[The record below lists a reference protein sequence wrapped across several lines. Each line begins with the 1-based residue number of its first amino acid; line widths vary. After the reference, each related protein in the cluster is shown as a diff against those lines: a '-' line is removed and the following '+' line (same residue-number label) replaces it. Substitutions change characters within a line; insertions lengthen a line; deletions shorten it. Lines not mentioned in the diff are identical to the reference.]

1 MYPLLWWVH
10 LFFVILLATI
20 EESNMTDT
28 KFQIVLKSNEDKNKQ
43 ALLYLMYTWDKRYK
57 MSLGVSVLPKWWDKE
72 KECAI
77 ISSQQ
82 KQQEQRNLKKLNK
95 FLEQVK
101 ERVRATFFTY
111 RYHPKKD
118 SWCEMA
124 GNDIKHAIKERIAQ
138 IKKGEVEEEEK
149 LILSPLQYF
158 KKIVEEM
165 PKKIVRRTSKI
176 IEQKTVGHHEIVLK
190 RFESF
195 LNYKHWVAS
204 SFSMFDK
211 HFESQMEQWML
222 GVVGYSANTVAA
234 TFSVMKVWLKQA
246 EEEGLIT
253 DKSFHGWK
261 SKGTDVQHIYLN
273 EEELKAIYELN
284 FDEIV
289 RLHPNAKYEETRDIF
304 LIAAYIGLRYGD
316 FSSLNRANWDIEN
329 RTIQVHTHKTGA
341 TVKVPLSSV
350 VIELYHKYNGHFPQ
364 PREKGKFNTQLQKI
378 GELAG
383 INQTIFVKK
392 NIGGKIIVE
401 EKKKYQLIS
410 SHTARRSFATNLY
423 LKSKNARLVM
433 NFTGHTTEE
442 NFRKYICV
450 DKNEY
455 IDMAREYF
463 D

>member
-1 MYPLLWWVH
+1 M
-10 LFFVILLATI
+10 A
-20 EESNMTDT
+20 DT
-28 KFQIVLKSNEDKNKQ
+28 KFQIVLKSNEDKSKP

-57 MSLGVSVLPKWWDKE
+57 MSLGVSVLPKWWDKGN
-72 KECAI
+72 ECAI

-82 KQQEQRNLKKLNK
+82 KQQEQRNLKKLNR
-95 FLEQVK
+95 FIEQVK
-101 ERVRATFFTY
+101 ERVSATFYTY

-118 SWCEMA
+118 SWCAMA
-124 GNDIKHAIKERIAQ
+124 GNDIKRAIKKCVDE
-138 IKKGEVEEEEK
+138 IKNGEIEEEEK
-149 LILSPLQYF
+149 LILTPLQYF
-158 KKIVEEM
+158 KKVIEEM
-165 PKKIVRRTSKI
+165 PKKVVRRTSKI
-176 IEQKTVGHHEIVLK
+176 IDTKTVGHHKIVLK
-190 RFESF
+190 RFERF
-195 LNYKHWVAS
+195 VNYKHWEAS

-211 HFESQMEQWML
+211 NFESIMEQWML
-222 GVVGYSANTVAA
+222 VVEEYSANTVAA
-234 TFSVMKVWLKQA
+234 TFSVMKIWLKQA
-246 EEEGLIT
+246 AEEGLIT
-253 DKSFHGWK
+253 DKSFHNWK
-261 SKGTDVQHIYLN
+261 SKGSDVQHIYLN
-273 EEELKAIYELN
+273 EAELKAIYELN

-289 RLHPNAKYEETRDIF
+289 KLHPNAKYEETRDIF
-304 LIAAYIGLRYGD
+304 IIAAHIGLRYGD

-329 RTIQVHTHKTGA
+329 KTIQVHTHKTGA

-350 VIELYHKYNGHFPQ
+350 VLELYKKYNGHFPL

-383 INQTIFVKK
+383 INQTIFIKRNV
-392 NIGGKIIVE
+392 GGKMIVE

-423 LKSKNARLVM
+423 LKCKNARLVM

-455 IDMAREYF
+455 VDMARKYF

>member
-1 MYPLLWWVH
+1 M
-10 LFFVILLATI
+10 A
-20 EESNMTDT
+20 ET
-28 KFQIVLKSNEDKNKQ
+28 KFQIVLKSNEDKTKP

-57 MSLGVSVLPKWWDKE
+57 MSLGVSILPQWWDKE
-72 KECAI
+72 NECAI

-95 FLEQVK
+95 FLDEVK
-101 ERVRATFFTY
+101 LWVERTFSTY

-118 SWCEMA
+118 SWSEQA
-124 GNDIKHAIKERIAQ
+124 GNDIMHT
-138 IKKGEVEEEEK
+138 IKKRIEIIKNGEVEEEEK
-149 LILSPLQYF
+149 LILTPLQYF
-158 KKIVEEM
+158 HKVVEEM
-165 PKKIVRRTSKI
+165 PKKVVRRTSKI
-176 IEQKTVGHHEIVLK
+176 IERRTVGHHEIVLK
-190 RFESF
+190 RFERF
-195 LNYKHWVAS
+195 VNYKHWVAS

-211 HFESQMEQWML
+211 RFESEMEQWML
-222 GVVGYSANTVAA
+222 SVEGYSANTVAA
-234 TFSVMKVWLKQA
+234 TFSVMKIWLKQA

-253 DKSFHGWK
+253 DKSFHNWK
-261 SKGTDVQHIYLN
+261 SKGSDVQHIYLN
-273 EEELKAIYELN
+273 EEELRAIYELN

-289 RLHPNAKYEETRDIF
+289 KLHPNAKYEETRDIF
-304 LIAAYIGLRYGD
+304 IIAAHIGLRYGD
-316 FSSLNRANWDIEN
+316 LSSLNRANWDIEN
-329 RTIQVHTHKTGA
+329 RTVQVHTHKTGA

-350 VIELYHKYNGHFPQ
+350 VIELYNKYNGHFPL

-383 INQTIFVKK
+383 INQTIFIKK
-392 NIGGKIIVE
+392 NVGGKMVIE
-401 EKKKYQLIS
+401 EKKKFQLIS

-455 IDMAREYF
+455 VEMAREF
-463 D
+463 FN